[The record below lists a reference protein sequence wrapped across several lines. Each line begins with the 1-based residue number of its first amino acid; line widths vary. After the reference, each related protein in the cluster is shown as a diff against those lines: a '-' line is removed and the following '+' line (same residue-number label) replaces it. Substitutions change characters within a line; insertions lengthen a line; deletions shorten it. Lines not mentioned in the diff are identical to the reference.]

1 MKKSVTVLLLI
12 FAVLLLF
19 CIYSRGFFALIDLSK
34 NTGYIFSVLSF
45 VIIIAFA
52 VISYWK
58 RKRPIITAD
67 FLQPL
72 FFIFIAVLSALITAI
87 KYQVWIESFSYVFI
101 LFFIYW
107 SFVWISSFEFVYD
120 TVPRILF
127 QAVFVMSLVLFVAAL
142 WEQSPWFPVSTLD
155 VTNTDRLVTKG
166 FPGHS
171 SIYGTIVRPASLT
184 GSMLH
189 YPIIIPLFGAIILRF
204 GNRWRK
210 IAGVIFFLAPLLTFS
225 RSGILIVLVSAFL
238 FLIYR
243 GSSRFIVWLKKTD
256 LKFILRKLIPV
267 FAGVIASAFCII
279 LLYLLLPP
287 FGNFFNI
294 IGERLTDL
302 KAQGNISRY
311 IVWSEMLNRYFK
323 TNLII
328 GEMTGFYTNITGN
341 IFGLDRM
348 HAFYGKYGPSPES
361 SFMEVLTGF
370 GFLGAAVFYGTFIG
384 VFCRLFFKQKEHF
397 LGFVF
402 LAAVIQ
408 SLFYQSIEVLP
419 FMFALGLIPFF
430 VNNKPGGTL
439 FPEESK

>member
-1 MKKSVTVLLLI
+1 MKKSVSVILLI
-12 FAVLLLF
+12 FAVSLLF
-19 CIYSRGFFALIDLSK
+19 CIYSRGFFELIDLSK
-34 NTGYIFSVLSF
+34 NIGYIFSILSF

-58 RKRPIITAD
+58 RKRPIITAE

-72 FFIFIAVLSALITAI
+72 FFMFVALLSVLITGI
-87 KYQVWIESFSYVFI
+87 KYQIWIEPFVYVLI
-101 LFFIYW
+101 IFFIYW

-120 TVPRILF
+120 TVPRTLF
-127 QAVFVMSLVLFVAAL
+127 HAVFIMAAVLFVAAL
-142 WEQSPWFPVSTLD
+142 WEQSPWFPILTMD
-155 VTNTDRLVTKG
+155 VTNNNRLITPG

-189 YPIIIPLFGAIILRF
+189 YPIIIPLFGAVILRF
-204 GNRWRK
+204 GNKWRK

-225 RSGILIVLVSAFL
+225 RSGILIVLIAGLL
-238 FLIYR
+238 FLIYM
-243 GSSRFIVWLKKTD
+243 GVSHIIIWLKKTD
-256 LKFILRKLIPV
+256 SKLILRKLIPFFTALIV
-267 FAGVIASAFCII
+267 TAFCII
-279 LLYLLLPP
+279 LLYLFISPVR
-287 FGNFFNI
+287 NFLNI

-302 KAQGNISRY
+302 NAQGNVSRF
-311 IVWSEMLNRYFK
+311 IVWSEMLDRYLK
-323 TNLII
+323 TNMII

-348 HAFYGKYGPSPES
+348 HAFYGRYGPSPES
-361 SFMEVLTGF
+361 GFLEILTGF
-370 GFLGAAVFYGTFIG
+370 GFLGVAIFYGTFIS
-384 VFCRLFFKQKEHF
+384 VFYRLFFKQKEHF
-397 LGFVF
+397 LSFVF

-439 FPEESK
+439 FLEEP